1 MAKRL
6 STGQLLAAD
15 VELVV
20 VEDEVDDEVDD
31 DVDDDVDEVD
41 AVDAEPE
48 LLDELPDEEVSDV
61 EAPLEPFEP
70 RESVR

>member
-1 MAKRL
+1 MAKWL

-20 VEDEVDDEVDD
+20 VEDEVDDE
-31 DVDDDVDEVD
+31 VDDDVDEVD